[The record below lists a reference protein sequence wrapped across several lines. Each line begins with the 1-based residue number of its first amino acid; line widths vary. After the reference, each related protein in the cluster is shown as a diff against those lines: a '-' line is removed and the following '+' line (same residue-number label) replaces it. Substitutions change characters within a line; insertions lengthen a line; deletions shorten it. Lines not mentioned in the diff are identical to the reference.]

1 VGSRKFR
8 VQSLLLSGFST
19 LGGTRILRV
28 PVLRGLFVHAYFL
41 YKRHIEDPFFDLL
54 SRNRELFGEGHVL
67 DVGANIG
74 YTAVLFGEFFTSHS
88 IHAFEPEEANFAILS
103 RRCRANRRIICN
115 KIAVSD
121 RSATQFLQIN
131 PAHHADHKLTET
143 PGEGAV
149 PVPTTTVDAYVEQH
163 LHGEPIAFVK
173 IDVQGH
179 ELQVLEGMSRTLRDN
194 DRLVVCVEYSPS
206 PPGGD
211 VSRIPDR
218 MADLGFSCMR
228 LGPKGEL
235 REVTDTSAILD
246 PDEAYCDL
254 VFARRTAP

>member
-1 VGSRKFR
+1 VGSRKFQ
-8 VQSLLLSGFST
+8 VQSLLLSGFSA

-41 YKRHIEDPFFDLL
+41 YKRYLEDPFFDLL
-54 SRNRELFGEGHVL
+54 NRNPELFGEGHVL

-74 YTAVLFGEFFTSHS
+74 YTAVLFSEFFTSHC

-121 RSATQFLQIN
+121 RSTTQFLQIN
-131 PAHHADHKLTET
+131 PSHHADHKLTET

-149 PVPTTTVDAYVEQH
+149 PVATTTVDAYVEQH
-163 LHGEPIAFVK
+163 LQGEPIAFVK

-179 ELQVLEGMSRTLRDN
+179 ELQVLKGMSRTLRDH
-194 DRLVVCVEYSPS
+194 DKLVVCVEYSPS
-206 PPGGD
+206 PTGD
-211 VSRIPDR
+211 DASRIPDF
-218 MADLGFSCMR
+218 MADLDFSCMR

-235 REVTDTSAILD
+235 REVTDTSAILE
-246 PDEAYCDL
+246 PHEAYCDL
-254 VFARRTAP
+254 VFARRTVP